1 MKKSVWG
8 PQIWILLHCI
18 TIKIKEQ
25 HFSEQKKNIT
35 NMISQICSNVPCP
48 LCASHATGLLRKFN
62 IHHVKTKDQLIR
74 LIFTLHND
82 VNTKLKKRPFDFV
95 NLLSTYQDHNF
106 KNVLVQYYN
115 TFISVNF
122 GEKMMLY
129 SFRRKLF
136 LKNFHTYFKDNIDL
150 YDL

>member
-1 MKKSVWG
+1 MLESEK
-8 PQIWILLHCI
+8 IFNDILS
-18 TIKIKEQ
+18 KP
-25 HFSEQKKNIT
+25 FD
-35 NMISQICSNVPCP
+35 
-48 LCASHATGLLRKFN
+48 FN
-62 IHHVKTKDQLIR
+62 KDEVCECDFEELAYVKTKDQLIR

-115 TFISVNF
+115 TFIAVNF
-122 GEKMMLY
+122 GEKMMRY